1 MIDTSN
7 REKINIKDKKV
18 TILGLGLSGTSA
30 AKLATI
36 TIFDNNIKRLFL
48 AYRSHSPIKNYKGQ
62 KLKYPRRS
70 AIYYNINTFFRM

>member
-30 AKLATI
+30 AKLANHMGDGVVPVLQMT
-36 TIFDNNIKRLFL
+36 NL
-48 AYRSHSPIKNYKGQ
+48 
-62 KLKYPRRS
+62 
-70 AIYYNINTFFRM
+70 NTHGGGGIESVI